1 MNNIDFLNKTLKVTI
16 DRPLGSKHPRHGFIY
31 PVNYGYVPN
40 TISGDGE
47 ELDCYILG
55 IYEPIETFKGKCI
68 AIIHRLNDNDD
79 KLIIVPENKSFSN
92 NEIRVL
98 TDFQEQYFES
108 EILRSSKYLEFSKNI
123 PELSVTNLK
132 NSLNFYK
139 TAGFKVEYDRP
150 ENKFAFISLDE
161 IQFML
166 QEIANNDKW
175 DVSHLSYPF
184 GNGINFQLE
193 VEDIDKIYNNFKNS
207 NYKITFDIQEN
218 WYRQDDKML
227 GNKEFLIQDPDGY
240 LLRFSEDLGEK
251 EV

>member
-1 MNNIDFLNKTLKVTI
+1 MNNIDFLDKTLEVTI
-16 DRPLGSKHPRHGFIY
+16 DRPLGSKHPKHGFIY

-98 TDFQEQYFES
+98 TDFQGQYFES

-139 TAGFKVEYDRP
+139 TARFKVEYDRP
-150 ENKFAFISLDE
+150 ENKFAFISLGK

-166 QEIANNDKW
+166 QEMADNNKW
-175 DVSHLSYPF
+175 DVAPLSYAF

-193 VEDIDKIYNNFKNS
+193 VENLDEIYNSFKNS

-218 WYRQDDKML
+218 WYRQDNKLL

-251 EV
+251 EI